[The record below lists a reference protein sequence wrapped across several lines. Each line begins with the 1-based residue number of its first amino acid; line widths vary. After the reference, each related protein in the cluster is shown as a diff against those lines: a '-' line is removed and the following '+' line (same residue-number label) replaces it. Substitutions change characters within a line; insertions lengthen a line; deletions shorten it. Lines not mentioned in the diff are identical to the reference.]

1 MLYFENFSFYI
12 NLNDRYRVKIP
23 DAESKNYHTQNEYEY
38 IDDYITSYVKI
49 HKTFP
54 MLYFSYEG
62 NFVLNNRIL
71 SEKGLKY
78 LSKLREIY
86 YM

>member
-12 NLNDRYRVKIP
+12 NINDHYRVKIP
-23 DAESKNYHTQNEYEY
+23 DDASKNYHTQNEYEY
-38 IDDYITSYVKI
+38 IDDYIVSYIKEN
-49 HKTFP
+49 KEFP
-54 MLYFSYEG
+54 CIYFSFEG

-71 SEKGLKY
+71 SENGLKY